1 MKKKHAITSAIV
13 LAVLAALVYS
23 QFRHWRSFD
32 WQQFWRVSKDV
43 NLWMVLGGVVLI
55 YLADVL
61 RAVRWKLFLSPTC
74 KTTVSRLIPSQFIG
88 FTGLA
93 LLGRPGELVRPF
105 LVARKENLTFS
116 SQLAVWAVERV
127 FDISAVAILMGLS
140 LAIWGD
146 KFKAYPQVQTAGYLL
161 LGLAAALALIFF
173 LLWWR
178 TEQIARVLDRLL
190 RPRSERVANTIC
202 RKVRAFG
209 QGLHTIRDLKSFL
222 LIALVSL
229 CLWVFI
235 AQAYIQVMHAY
246 PVTTVQVQVDSDDDD
261 DDSGPGPVV
270 TRTIR
275 LHQMKLEDALLVM
288 GASMAGSIVQLPG
301 VGGGSQLAVI
311 ELLSSDIFK
320 NEPYNITRE
329 LAVSVGMLCWLV
341 TFMAVIP
348 AGLIMAHR
356 ERISL
361 RMISRESEM
370 EATQA
375 ERPECAPTVI
385 AGQVDA
391 PRKGD

>member
-32 WQQFWRVSKDV
+32 WQQFWRVSKGV
-43 NLWMVLGGVVLI
+43 NIWMVMGGVVLI

-61 RAVRWKLFLSPTC
+61 RAVRWKIFLSPTC
-74 KTTVSRLIPSQFIG
+74 KTTTRRLIPSQFIG

-127 FDISAVAILMGLS
+127 FDISAVAVLMGLS
-140 LAIWGD
+140 LAVWGN

-161 LGLAAALALIFF
+161 LALAAALAMTFF

-178 TEQIARVLDRLL
+178 TEQIASLLERLL
-190 RPRSERVANTIC
+190 RPRSEQVANAVC

-209 QGLHTIRDLKSFL
+209 QGLHTIRDLKSFVF
-222 LIALVSL
+222 IAMVSL
-229 CLWVFI
+229 CLWIFI
-235 AQAYIQVMHAY
+235 AQSYVQVMHAY
-246 PVTTVQVQVDSDDDD
+246 PVTTVQVQADSDDDD
-261 DDSGPGPVV
+261 NPSPVV
-270 TRTIR
+270 TRTVR
-275 LHQMKLEDALLVM
+275 LHHMELEDALLVM
-288 GASMAGSIVQLPG
+288 GASMVGSIVQLPG

-320 NEPYNITRE
+320 NEPYNISRE

-356 ERISL
+356 ERVSL
-361 RMISRESEM
+361 RMISRESEI

-375 ERPECAPTVI
+375 EQPECATKVV
-385 AGQVDA
+385 AGQVDS
-391 PRKGD
+391 PQKGN